1 MGLSSLTASTGW
13 GQEQARQRPGCHLL
27 THPGGCALVG
37 DSRRPQAAAWPPA
50 QPFGRRTP
58 GTCPGPR
65 GAARA
70 SLASL
75 GRRLEEAPGPEGAA
89 RCGACLLPPPSA
101 PPAPRPLPRRRSSGD
116 PGKAGQGLP
125 PCLCPSPRGRGGFLG
140 CTRAGARGRLG
151 HTLRFAPSL
160 PMGGVRG
167 VRRQR
172 RPGCGI
178 LLDFAISLF
187 CDFLLLVCFL
197 AVTCCG
203 FCSASVELLCF
214 AESG

>member
-1 MGLSSLTASTGW
+1 M
-13 GQEQARQRPGCHLL
+13 
-27 THPGGCALVG
+27 G

-58 GTCPGPR
+58 STCPGPR

-101 PPAPRPLPRRRSSGD
+101 PPAPRPLPRWRSSGD

-140 CTRAGARGRLG
+140 CPRAGARGRLW

-167 VRRQR
+167 VRGSAVRAAESFW
-172 RPGCGI
+172 I
-178 LLDFAISLF
+178 LLFPCFVTFFCLFVSL
-187 CDFLLLVCFL
+187 L
-197 AVTCCG
+197 
-203 FCSASVELLCF
+203 
-214 AESG
+214 